1 VPKPEHSDGVPL
13 LYQRQWAEAAWC
25 SACAGALDTRAERYH
40 LPNGEDVGPRP
51 LWAVLGQGMAEA
63 KSISLPHPFPL
74 ISPVHV
80 ERPVCGER
88 QMGDKRCRGSSVV
101 EGGVPS
107 RDFCD
112 GSVGVCWRPSV
123 SAAQVAVEVA
133 CEAYF
138 VLVLVTPR
146 DSGCRLGEAVP
157 VAKRFAAFRPM
168 RLVGRPR
175 PMPGLHCVL
184 RRSPHT
190 DETEIEIGSYQPTTL
205 FQPAA
210 TRRRPS
216 SSRRSA
222 TCHDTPTTHPS
233 PPGLA
238 TASVS
243 LTRCCCMAANRRLCC
258 YRLGFCV
265 NVA

>member
-1 VPKPEHSDGVPL
+1 VPKPGHSDGVPL

-101 EGGVPS
+101 EGGTGRATQVPS

-112 GSVGVCWRPSV
+112 GSVGVCWRL
-123 SAAQVAVEVA
+123 SA
-133 CEAYF
+133 
-138 VLVLVTPR
+138 LPR
-146 DSGCRLGEAVP
+146 SQSRWPARLTLCLCLLPRVMAGAGWL
-157 VAKRFAAFRPM
+157 AGWRHFAAFRPM

-175 PMPGLHCVL
+175 PMTGLHCVL
-184 RRSPHT
+184 RRSPH
-190 DETEIEIGSYQPTTL
+190 
-205 FQPAA
+205 
-210 TRRRPS
+210 
-216 SSRRSA
+216 
-222 TCHDTPTTHPS
+222 
-233 PPGLA
+233 
-238 TASVS
+238 
-243 LTRCCCMAANRRLCC
+243 
-258 YRLGFCV
+258 
-265 NVA
+265 

>member
-1 VPKPEHSDGVPL
+1 VPL

-101 EGGVPS
+101 EGGAGRDTQVPS

-112 GSVGVCWRPSV
+112 GSVGVCWSV
-123 SAAQVAVEVA
+123 LQRVALCQRSPGRRSRWPARLTSCLLPRLMAVGRVAGWLAGWQMGSA
-133 CEAYF
+133 
-138 VLVLVTPR
+138 
-146 DSGCRLGEAVP
+146 CRETLRCLSP
-157 VAKRFAAFRPM
+157 NAASPTTKAHDGGTLRAPPLPTLM
-168 RLVGRPR
+168 RLR
-175 PMPGLHCVL
+175 
-184 RRSPHT
+184 
-190 DETEIEIGSYQPTTL
+190 
-205 FQPAA
+205 
-210 TRRRPS
+210 
-216 SSRRSA
+216 
-222 TCHDTPTTHPS
+222 
-233 PPGLA
+233 
-238 TASVS
+238 
-243 LTRCCCMAANRRLCC
+243 
-258 YRLGFCV
+258 
-265 NVA
+265 

>member
-1 VPKPEHSDGVPL
+1 
-13 LYQRQWAEAAWC
+13 
-25 SACAGALDTRAERYH
+25 
-40 LPNGEDVGPRP
+40 
-51 LWAVLGQGMAEA
+51 
-63 KSISLPHPFPL
+63 
-74 ISPVHV
+74 
-80 ERPVCGER
+80 
-88 QMGDKRCRGSSVV
+88 MGDKRCRGSLV
-101 EGGVPS
+101 EGGS

-112 GSVGVCWRPSV
+112 GSVGVCWRL
-123 SAAQVAVEVA
+123 SA
-133 CEAYF
+133 
-138 VLVLVTPR
+138 LPR
-146 DSGCRLGEAVP
+146 SQSRWPARLTLCLCLLPRALYGMAVP
-157 VAKRFAAFRPM
+157 VARRFAAFRPT
-168 RLVGRPR
+168 RLVRRPR
-175 PMPGLHCVL
+175 PMTGLHCVL

-190 DETEIEIGSYQPTTL
+190 DETEIEMGSYQPTTL

-210 TRRRPS
+210 SRRRPS